1 VELGALFTDIVAFL
15 FAVVVLVPLCGRL
28 GAGPVLAYLA
38 AGVLLGPNLLAVIGD
53 AQALGALGEIGV
65 LFLLFTIGLDLSL
78 PRLLRM
84 RREAFGLGGAQFVL
98 SAAVIGIAVYAMI
111 GSLEASILVGAAL
124 ALSSTAL
131 VLQLL
136 SERGDLGR
144 RYGRAAL
151 AVLLFQDLA
160 VVPILVMIPLLG
172 SEQHRLGEALLM
184 AGGKA
189 ALAIGGIIL
198 VGRYLLR
205 PAYRLIGSARSA
217 DVLLAAT
224 LVVALGT
231 SWATA
236 FFGLS
241 MVLGAF
247 LAGVLIAETEYRH
260 QVEADIR
267 PFRGLLLGLFF
278 FSVGASLNLQLL
290 VDRAPQLI
298 VLAAAVV
305 ATKAAVLFPLARLFK
320 MPLPAATHLS
330 LLLAQASEFCFVV
343 IGLALHFKLLEERDG
358 TMLLAVVALTMF
370 ATPALAALGRY
381 AETRLA
387 RRGEPGLAALA
398 DESVDLSGHVVIAG
412 FGRVGRIVAQ
422 VLALQEVPY
431 IALDLDPRVV
441 RDARRDGFS
450 AFLGNTTDVNV
461 LKSAKVADAAA
472 VLVTH
477 DQPRA
482 AEHLCAILRQSYPHL
497 CILSR
502 ARDQAHVHRLH
513 EAGATAAVPENL
525 EASLQLTARLLETL
539 AIPSDE
545 VSRLLYKLRRD
556 DYAFL
561 TPRLNKAATERA

>member
-1 VELGALFTDIVAFL
+1 MELGALFTDIVAFL
-15 FAVVVLVPLCGRL
+15 FAVVVLVPLCGRV
-28 GAGPVLAYLA
+28 GASPVLAYLA
-38 AGVLLGPNLLAVIGD
+38 AGVLLGPSLLGVIGD
-53 AQALGALGEIGV
+53 APSLSALGDIGV

-78 PRLLRM
+78 ARLFRM
-84 RREAFGLGGAQFVL
+84 RREALGLGGAQFLL
-98 SAAVIGIAVYAMI
+98 SAVAIGCAVYAII
-111 GSLEASILVGAAL
+111 GSVEASILVGAAL

-151 AVLLFQDLA
+151 AILLFQDLA

-172 SEQHRLGEALLM
+172 SEQHRLGEALLL

-189 ALAIGGIIL
+189 VLAIGGIIL
-198 VGRYLLR
+198 VGQYLLR
-205 PAYRLIGSARSA
+205 PAYRLIASARSA

-236 FFGLS
+236 YFGLS

-267 PFRGLLLGLFF
+267 PFRGLLLGVFF
-278 FSVGASLNLQLL
+278 FSVGGSLDLQLL
-290 VDRAPQLI
+290 ADRAPQLML
-298 VLAAAVV
+298 LATAVITV
-305 ATKAAVLFPLARLFK
+305 KAALLLLLALLFK
-320 MPLPAATHLS
+320 IPLPAATNLS

-343 IGLALHFKLLEERDG
+343 VGLALHFKLLEERDG
-358 TMLLAVVALTMF
+358 AMLLAVVALTMF
-370 ATPALAALGRY
+370 ATPGLAALGRHVD
-381 AETRLA
+381 TRLA
-387 RRGEPGLAALA
+387 RRRAPGLAALTE
-398 DESVDLSGHVVIAG
+398 ESVDLRGHIVIAG

-422 VLALQEVPY
+422 VLVQQEVPY
-431 IALDLDPRVV
+431 IALDLDPWIV
-441 RDARRDGFS
+441 RNARRDGF
-450 AFLGNTTDVNV
+450 AVFLGNTTDINV

-482 AEHLCAILRQSYPHL
+482 AEHLCTILRQTYPNL

-502 ARDQAHVHRLH
+502 ARDQEHAHRLQ

-525 EASLQLTARLLETL
+525 EASLQLTGRLLEAL

-561 TPRLNKAATERA
+561 NPRGPKAIRERA